1 MKFQSDIF
9 MCRKNIPIEA
19 VSEGVTRQIMGFND
33 EIMVVRVQFEEG
45 SEGYV
50 HSHVHSQVAYVE
62 SGEFEVNVG
71 GVIQV
76 LEGGDAFYIP
86 PNVSHGAVCKKAGV
100 LIDTFSPVRED
111 FLEQGEA

>member
-9 MCRKNIPIEA
+9 QSGKDAPIEVVA
-19 VSEGVTRQIMGFND
+19 EGMSRQILGFND
-33 EIMVVRVQFEEG
+33 EIMVVKVLFDEG
-45 SEGYV
+45 GEGYI
-50 HSHVHSQVAYVE
+50 HSHVHSQVTYVE
-62 SGEFEVNVG
+62 SGEFEVNIG
-71 GVIQV
+71 GDIQV
-76 LEGGDAFYIP
+76 LGAGDSFYIP